1 MKRRIFAIFLSLAM
15 LLTQVPT
22 VLALGDGENQTPVS
36 VETPENGG
44 GAGGGSTSAGS
55 VESTGGS
62 ESNNSETAI
71 TFSAGSALTYA
82 QNTIVVEA
90 NETEPTLD
98 TPELSANGAAVD
110 DGSSVF
116 AWVCGK
122 LTHNADGSWS
132 WAKATFD
139 SSSAGEYTYRMQLKE
154 GYVYTDG
161 THSSGE
167 EGYISSANYALPQIR
182 VIVKPSESNAVTL
195 NVEVTDSSADGLKK
209 AVQAALPSGKSFADI
224 TSLTVTTADGE
235 TLYWTDE
242 RMGRYADP
250 MSEEDAFSFLL
261 DECYNLTSLDL
272 SGAKLKA
279 SSESSYAYQ
288 GGTTAKPNGSA
299 ATTYN
304 VPTDGT
310 WFPAE
315 ALYRERTRRTDGGVG
330 TGMKIMACP
339 GKPDSP
345 RRHYGHRNEVRSVYP
360 KLNFYYDPC
369 LCGRD
374 FPHGL

>member
-1 MKRRIFAIFLSLAM
+1 MKRKLLALLLTLAM
-15 LLTQVPT
+15 IMSLVPT
-22 VLALGDGENQTPVS
+22 VALAAEGD
-36 VETPENGG
+36 
-44 GAGGGSTSAGS
+44 STSADS
-55 VESTGGS
+55 VESTD
-62 ESNNSETAI
+62 SNENTNAEKTI
-71 TFSAGSALTYA
+71 TFSAGSAVSALTYA
-82 QNTIVVEA
+82 ENTIVVAA
-90 NETEPTLD
+90 NAAAPTLA
-98 TPELSANGAAVD
+98 TPTLKANGTDVAD
-110 DGSSVF
+110 ESSVF
-116 AWVCGK
+116 EWVCGK

-132 WAKATFD
+132 WAEATFD
-139 SSSAGEYTYRMQLKE
+139 SSSAGEYTYRMKLKD

-161 THSSGE
+161 AHSSNE
-167 EGYISSANYALPQIR
+167 DGYISSENYTLPQIR

-224 TSLTVTTADGE
+224 TSLTVTTADGA

-279 SSESSYAYQ
+279 SSQSSYEYQ
-288 GGTTAKPNGSA
+288 GGTTAKPNSSA

-330 TGMKIMACP
+330 TGMKIMACLE
-339 GKPDSP
+339 SLAL
-345 RRHYGHRNEVRSVYP
+345 P
-360 KLNFYYDPC
+360 KDTTVIGMKSDMLPLDETVKKQI
-369 LCGRD
+369 
-374 FPHGL
+374 H